1 MRGLDG
7 LAIEL
12 SNEYSIVNID
22 RNQNAL
28 IVFL

>member
-1 MRGLDG
+1 MRELDG
-7 LAIEL
+7 LPIAL
-12 SNEYSIVNID
+12 SDEYSVANIE